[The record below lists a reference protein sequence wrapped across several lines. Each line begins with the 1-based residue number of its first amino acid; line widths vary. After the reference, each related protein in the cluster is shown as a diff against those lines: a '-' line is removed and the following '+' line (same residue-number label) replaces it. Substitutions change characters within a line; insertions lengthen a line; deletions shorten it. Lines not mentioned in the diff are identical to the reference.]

1 MMDASRPLTDWM
13 AIVTNWTRRI
23 LTGMTGRT
31 RCIKTH
37 EKTASISKVTYT
49 VLYQLRYQYGG
60 KCNDD
65 FNHCITISSRFY
77 IQLHRLTGTTTNKN
91 NKIAKSETTERV

>member
-1 MMDASRPLTDWM
+1 MVTD
-13 AIVTNWTRRI
+13 
-23 LTGMTGRT
+23 
-31 RCIKTH
+31 
-37 EKTASISKVTYT
+37 T
-49 VLYQLRYQYGG
+49 VLYQLRYRYGG

-91 NKIAKSETTERV
+91 NKRKVKPQQEYDDDVFIKSICFNLKLIFDSFNL